1 VDLLKLSSA
10 MGFTTALVEVLI
22 PSPPLTLPY
31 PKFPLGSWMVLNE
44 HLICIAGLDDNLVLP
59 VVGAFTYEVM
69 KRELD
74 ISEPAFSKLVIF

>member
-31 PKFPLGSWMVLNE
+31 PKFPLG
-44 HLICIAGLDDNLVLP
+44 LDDNLVLP